1 MDIRLDYA
9 DARTSLAVTNH
20 LGDHGA
26 GDHGAGDH
34 GPGLATVNGGF
45 GLAGMRERLL
55 LVGGTLSVGP
65 DGGDWIVVAEV
76 PR

>member
-1 MDIRLDYA
+1 
-9 DARTSLAVTNH
+9 VTNH

-26 GDHGAGDH
+26 GDHGA
-34 GPGLATVNGGF
+34 GLATVNGGF